1 MENNTKSN
9 EKEKMS
15 IYEKAVNAPFV
26 ITYVSIIIF
35 YISMIVISAIMWI
48 AVFTGDIIISPL
60 AIEII
65 CSLGFLFFI
74 IFMPISIIIII
85 ALRIFS
91 KFSHKHLFLF

>member
-9 EKEKMS
+9 EEEKMS
-15 IYEKAVNAPFV
+15 IYEKAVNAPFI

-35 YISMIVISAIMWI
+35 YISMVVISAIVWI
-48 AVFTGDIIISPL
+48 AVFTGDMIVSPL

-85 ALRIFS
+85 ALRIFT
-91 KFSHKHLFLF
+91 KVKGKHYE